1 MKFENIKKSK
11 EFSKEKINAIK
22 KEFKDSIN
30 NKNISIITTGSF
42 ARDEANELSDLDIFI
57 IVKNNTNELLF
68 EEKEKIS
75 QIVSKHIPKN
85 VGDSGTF
92 GIEAIETIENLLIN
106 LGGNKDDNAK
116 FTRRMLFLLESKS
129 LYNEEVYNDAKNRLI
144 DRYVDISITDDQL
157 TRFLLNDFIRYYRTI
172 TTDFEY
178 KVSEA
183 GKSWGLRNIK
193 LTFSRKILYFAGVLA
208 VAETYQKKR
217 EDKIETLQNL
227 LELSPI
233 ERIEK
238 ICKDEGEKALCLYD
252 EFLSKISNNSIREIL
267 EKVQR
272 ERRKEY
278 TEYVELKNISKEFSK
293 ELQNIV
299 EKTFDKSHPIHN
311 ALLF

>member
-11 EFSKEKINAIK
+11 KFSKEKIDAIQ

-30 NKNISIITTGSF
+30 NKNISIVTTGSF
-42 ARDEANELSDLDIFI
+42 ARGEANELSDLDIFI

-68 EEKEKIS
+68 DEKEKIS

-92 GIEAIETIENLLIN
+92 GIDAMETIENLLIN

-129 LYNEEVYNDAKNRLI
+129 LYNKEIYNDAKNRLI
-144 DRYVDISITDDQL
+144 DRYVDINITDEQL

-193 LTFSRKILYFAGVLA
+193 LTFSRKILYFAGVLV
-208 VAETYQKKR
+208 VAKTYKKKR
-217 EDKIETLQNL
+217 EDKIKTLQEL

-238 ICKDEGEKALCLYD
+238 ICKSNENALYLYD
-252 EFLSKISNNSIREIL
+252 EFLSKISDDRTRKTL

-272 ERRKEY
+272 EERKNCM
-278 TEYVELKNISKEFSK
+278 EYVELKNKSKEFSK
-293 ELQNIV
+293 ELQNIL
-299 EKTFDKSHPIHN
+299 EKTFDKDHPIHN

>member
-11 EFSKEKINAIK
+11 EFSKEKIDAIQ
-22 KEFKDSIN
+22 KEFEDSIN
-30 NKNISIITTGSF
+30 NKNISIVTTGSF
-42 ARDEANELSDLDIFI
+42 ARGEANELSDLDIFI

-92 GIEAIETIENLLIN
+92 GIDAIETIENLLIN

-129 LYNEEVYNDAKNRLI
+129 LYNKEIYDYARSRLI
-144 DRYVDISITDDQL
+144 DRYVDTNITDEQL

-193 LTFSRKILYFAGVLA
+193 LTFSRKILYFAGVLV
-208 VAETYQKKR
+208 VAKTYKKKR
-217 EDKIETLQNL
+217 EDKIKTLQEL

-238 ICKDEGEKALCLYD
+238 ICKANENALYLYD
-252 EFLSKISNNSIREIL
+252 EFLSKISDDRTRKIL

-272 ERRKEY
+272 EERKNCM
-278 TEYVELKNISKEFSK
+278 EYVELKNKSKEFSK
-293 ELQNIV
+293 ELQNIL
-299 EKTFDKSHPIHN
+299 EKTFDKDHPIHN

>member
-11 EFSKEKINAIK
+11 KFSKEKIDAIQ

-30 NKNISIITTGSF
+30 NKNISIVTTGSF
-42 ARDEANELSDLDIFI
+42 ARGEANELSDLDIFI

-68 EEKEKIS
+68 DEKEKIS

-92 GIEAIETIENLLIN
+92 GIDAIETIENLLIN

-129 LYNEEVYNDAKNRLI
+129 LYNKEIYDYARSRLI
-144 DRYVDISITDDQL
+144 DRYVDINITDDQL
-157 TRFLLNDFIRYYRTI
+157 ARFLLNDFIRYYRTI

-208 VAETYQKKR
+208 VAETYEKKR
-217 EDKIETLQNL
+217 EAKIEILKNL

-238 ICKDEGEKALCLYD
+238 ICKANENALYLYD
-252 EFLSKISNNSIREIL
+252 EFLSKISDDRTRKTL

-272 ERRKEY
+272 EERKDC
-278 TEYVELKNISKEFSK
+278 TEYVELKNKSKEFSK
-293 ELQNIV
+293 ELQNIL
-299 EKTFDKSHPIHN
+299 EKTFDKDHPIHN